1 MRKIMRLMASLV
13 AVMILLATGVAS
25 ADVFYTSSG
34 GYGQPGGLG
43 CIKGNSST
51 GSFIIENVGRADA
64 AIGADGWA
72 RLLVMGNSSTGD
84 NAGLKIYTP
93 YGKAGWEQQPEREA
107 NLTGAGV
114 TEGWDDNREFNPRGM
129 EILGDSLYVAYFAND
144 IGFNGS
150 VDGSTRIVQYD
161 MANGFKKKNQ
171 FIFKPEEKDP
181 DAGAN
186 AMDVFAY
193 NGKIYGIYTGYSKK
207 NPAQSNWYGVYGP
220 YDSYVVELDENL
232 TPTGR
237 ELIVPSRALY
247 LGMVAGASCHT
258 RNGNMLYL
266 AAAGVPE
273 SLAMYDQKMAE
284 SNIKDSAIS
293 AINLD
298 TMTLE
303 AVLSG
308 KNLDDSWATPFK
320 SVVAAANGD
329 IYFFACD
336 NPMYSGTDAQFVYKT
351 TLDKMKEIEKL
362 TETKPAG
369 IDELEA
375 KGLVTKIWENTWSGT
390 FSCNPEI
397 NYDKQSDYVWW
408 NPGTGGLY
416 RYAGNGKSQPELI
429 GQNQMGEVS
438 SIFMTL
444 SAQAPSVTIT
454 QLAGALVAEE
464 YSYTLTASGTGP
476 FTWSII
482 GGELPAGLKLDPKTG
497 VISGTP
503 VAAGEYKST
512 VCVGNIVDSASK
524 ELSLAVTDT
533 RIAPTIAME
542 TLSDGKAGTEYSIQ
556 ITATGTGPIT
566 WSLTDGSVLPDGLA
580 LNAENGVISGTPTTA
595 GEYSFTVTATNVKGE
610 DSHKF
615 TLKVAESDVNP
626 GGGSGGSSGCNAG
639 AGIFALLALLPAAV
653 IIRKKR

>member
-1 MRKIMRLMASLV
+1 
-13 AVMILLATGVAS
+13 
-25 ADVFYTSSG
+25 
-34 GYGQPGGLG
+34 
-43 CIKGNSST
+43 
-51 GSFIIENVGRADA
+51 
-64 AIGADGWA
+64 
-72 RLLVMGNSSTGD
+72 MG
-84 NAGLKIYTP
+84 K
-93 YGKAGWEQQPEREA
+93 QPEREA

-129 EILGDSLYVAYFAND
+129 EILGNSIYIAYFAND

-207 NPAQSNWYGVYGP
+207 NPAQSMWYGVYGP

-237 ELIVPSRALY
+237 ELIVPSRSLY

-258 RNGNMLYL
+258 RNANMLYL

-308 KNLDDSWATPFK
+308 KNLDDSWVTPFK

-362 TETKPAG
+362 TETKPAS

-397 NYDKQSDYVWW
+397 NYDRASDYVWW

-416 RYAGNGKSQPELI
+416 RYAGNGKSQPELV

-444 SAQAPSVTIT
+444 NAQAPSITVTQIS
-454 QLAGALVAEE
+454 GAVAAEE
-464 YSYTLTASGTGP
+464 YSYKLAASGTAP
-476 FTWSII
+476 LSWSIT
-482 GGELPAGLKLDPKTG
+482 GGKLPDGLSLDLNTG
-497 VISGTP
+497 IISGTP
-503 VAAGEYKST
+503 ETGGEYKFT
-512 VCVGNIVDSASK
+512 VCVGNIVDSTSK
-524 ELSLAVTDT
+524 ELSLSVTDT
-533 RIAPTIAME
+533 RIAPAITME
-542 TLSDGKAGTEYSIQ
+542 TLPGGKSGGDYSVQ
-556 ITATGTGPIT
+556 VTATGTGPVSYT
-566 WSLTDGSVLPDGLA
+566 HLTLPT
-580 LNAENGVISGTPTTA
+580 I
-595 GEYSFTVTATNVKGE
+595 
-610 DSHKF
+610 
-615 TLKVAESDVNP
+615 
-626 GGGSGGSSGCNAG
+626 
-639 AGIFALLALLPAAV
+639 LLV
-653 IIRKKR
+653 